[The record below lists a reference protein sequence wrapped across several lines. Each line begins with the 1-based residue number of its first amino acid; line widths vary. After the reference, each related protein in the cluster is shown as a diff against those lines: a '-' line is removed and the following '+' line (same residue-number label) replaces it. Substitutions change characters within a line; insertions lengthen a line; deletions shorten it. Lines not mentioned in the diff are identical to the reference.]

1 MGRQTIV
8 VALPRDEQVAV
19 ARELTEA
26 GFEVLTVAAPSELE
40 AILAARREIG
50 VAILDGESDFDRSL
64 EFYSLLHDEERD
76 IPALMVVSPRAL
88 DRLAGAA
95 TKANID
101 DEFFTRPYS
110 TDSLRWRIEA
120 MLIRSVTVDD
130 GSGPVLQSG
139 GDFESESW
147 SKRATIVAIFNPK
160 GGVGKTTTA
169 VNLAAALQVRMDL
182 KVMLLDADTVTGH
195 IATSLGLESV
205 TTVVDAWNEDLE
217 EERSERSLIDIATQ
231 HQNGLTVC
239 VLTASPLNTE
249 VLEPERVGDA
259 IRAARRGFDFIVVDM
274 HPSYSPLNQQ
284 IFLRADRILV
294 PVTPDVPALR
304 AAVQMRDVAD
314 ELGVRDKL
322 ALVVNRANSG
332 VSVADMERTV
342 GMPALALIRSGG
354 LLFVRAANEGHTVV
368 EQYPKEKVTEDFEIL
383 AQKLVGSERQALD
396 RAAADGQAVLPDLQP
411 DQGTRPSLSP
421 AEPGPPQ
428 ARAAQAVSA
437 ESPGRSFS
445 ACSTRRRYCRLTRIV
460 VADGSPIRLSPAS
473 TTPSVT
479 GKNISFDRSSN
490 RSGSD
495 PGNRWTVPRTR

>member
-1 MGRQTIV
+1 MARQAIV

-19 ARELTEA
+19 IRELTEA
-26 GFEVLTVAAPSELE
+26 GFDAIAVSGPEDLE
-40 AILAARREIG
+40 AILNARREVG

-64 EFYSLLHDEERD
+64 EFYSLLHDGDRA
-76 IPALMVVSPRAL
+76 IPALMIVSPRAL

-95 TKANID
+95 TQADIN

-120 MLIRSVTVDD
+120 MLIRSVTIDD

-147 SKRATIVAIFNPK
+147 SKRATIVSIFNPK

-169 VNLAAALQVRMDL
+169 LNLAAALQVRMGL

-205 TTVVDAWNEDLE
+205 TTVVDAWTEDQE
-217 EERSERSLIDIATQ
+217 EGRSERSLIDIATQ

-249 VLEPERVGDA
+249 ILVPEHVGNA
-259 IRAARRGFDFIVVDM
+259 IRAARRGFDFIIVDM
-274 HPSYSPLNQQ
+274 HPSYSPLNQE
-284 IFLRADRILV
+284 IFERSDRILV

-304 AAVQMRDVAD
+304 AAVQMRDVAQ

-322 ALVVNRANSG
+322 ALVINRANSG

-342 GMPALALIRSGG
+342 GMDALALIRSGG
-354 LLFVRAANEGHTVV
+354 LLFVRAANEGRSVV

-383 AQKLVGSERQALD
+383 AQKLVGSELQATD
-396 RAAADGQAVLPDLQP
+396 KAQAAK
-411 DQGTRPSLSP
+411 P
-421 AEPGPPQ
+421 AFRIFNRTKEP
-428 ARAAQAVSA
+428 ARA
-437 ESPGRSFS
+437 
-445 ACSTRRRYCRLTRIV
+445 
-460 VADGSPIRLSPAS
+460 
-473 TTPSVT
+473 
-479 GKNISFDRSSN
+479 
-490 RSGSD
+490 
-495 PGNRWTVPRTR
+495 

>member
-1 MGRQTIV
+1 MARQAIV
-8 VALPRDEQVAV
+8 VALPRDEQIAV
-19 ARELTEA
+19 IRELTEA
-26 GFEVLTVAAPSELE
+26 GFEAIAVGGPEELE
-40 AILAARREIG
+40 VILNARREVG

-64 EFYSLLHDEERD
+64 EFYSLLHDGDRS

-88 DRLAGAA
+88 DRLAGAP
-95 TKANID
+95 TKADIN

-120 MLIRSVTVDD
+120 MLIRSVTIDD

-147 SKRATIVAIFNPK
+147 SKRATIVSIFNPK

-169 VNLAAALQVRMDL
+169 LNLAATLQVRMDL

-205 TTVVDAWNEDLE
+205 TTVVDAWTDDLE
-217 EERSERSLIDIATQ
+217 EGRPERSLADIATQ

-259 IRAARRGFDFIVVDM
+259 IRAARRGFDFIIVDM
-274 HPSYSPLNQQ
+274 HPSYSPLNQE
-284 IFLRADRILV
+284 IFERSDRILI

-304 AAVQMRDVAD
+304 AAVQMRDVAQ

-332 VSVADMERTV
+332 ISVADMERTV

-354 LLFVRAANEGHTVV
+354 LLFVRAANEGRSVV
-368 EQYPKEKVTEDFEIL
+368 EQFPKEKVTEDFEIL
-383 AQKLVGSERQALD
+383 AQKLVGTEFLATD
-396 RAAADGQAVLPDLQP
+396 KTPAAK
-411 DQGTRPSLSP
+411 P
-421 AEPGPPQ
+421 AFRIFNRTKEP
-428 ARAAQAVSA
+428 ARV
-437 ESPGRSFS
+437 
-445 ACSTRRRYCRLTRIV
+445 
-460 VADGSPIRLSPAS
+460 
-473 TTPSVT
+473 
-479 GKNISFDRSSN
+479 
-490 RSGSD
+490 
-495 PGNRWTVPRTR
+495 

>member
-8 VALPRDEQVAV
+8 VALPHDEQVAV
-19 ARELTEA
+19 TRELTEA
-26 GFEVLTVAAPSELE
+26 GFEVLAVTAPAELE
-40 AILAARREIG
+40 TILAAHREVG

-64 EFYSLLHDEERD
+64 EFYSLLHDDERD
-76 IPALMVVSPRAL
+76 IPALMVVSQRAL

-120 MLIRSVTVDD
+120 MLIRSVTIDD

-139 GDFESESW
+139 VDFESESW

-169 VNLAAALQVRMDL
+169 VNLAAALQTRMQL

-205 TTVVDAWNEDLE
+205 TTVVDAWTEDIAD
-217 EERSERSLIDIATQ
+217 ERSERGLIDIATQ

-249 VLEPERVGDA
+249 VLEPQRVGDA
-259 IRAARRGFDFIVVDM
+259 IRAARRGFDFIIVDM
-274 HPSYSPLNQQ
+274 HPSYSPLNQE
-284 IFLRADRILV
+284 IFLRSDRILV

-304 AAVQMRDVAD
+304 AAVQMRDVAL

-354 LLFVRAANEGHTVV
+354 LLFVRAANEGRTVV

-383 AQKLVGSERQALD
+383 AEKLVGSERLALD
-396 RAAADGQAVLPDLQP
+396 RAAAAGK
-411 DQGTRPSLSP
+411 PSFRIFNRTK
-421 AEPGPPQ
+421 EP
-428 ARAAQAVSA
+428 ARA
-437 ESPGRSFS
+437 
-445 ACSTRRRYCRLTRIV
+445 
-460 VADGSPIRLSPAS
+460 
-473 TTPSVT
+473 
-479 GKNISFDRSSN
+479 
-490 RSGSD
+490 
-495 PGNRWTVPRTR
+495 

>member
-1 MGRQTIV
+1 MGRQAIV

-19 ARELTEA
+19 VRELSEA
-26 GFEVLTVAAPSELE
+26 GFDALAVTAPDELE
-40 AILAARREIG
+40 AILATRREVG

-64 EFYSLLHDEERD
+64 EYYSLLHDADRD
-76 IPALMVVSPRAL
+76 IPALMVVSQRAL

-139 GDFESESW
+139 GDFESASW
-147 SKRATIVAIFNPK
+147 SKRATIVSIFNPK

-169 VNLAAALQVRMDL
+169 LNLAAALQVRMGL
-182 KVMLLDADTVTGH
+182 KVMLIDADTVTGH

-217 EERSERSLIDIATQ
+217 EGRSERSFMDIATQ

-249 VLEPERVGDA
+249 ILEPQKVGEA

-274 HPSYSPLNQQ
+274 HPSYSPLNQE
-284 IFLRADRILV
+284 IFERSDRILV

-304 AAVQMRDVAD
+304 AAVQMRDVAE
-314 ELGVRDKL
+314 ELGVRAKL
-322 ALVVNRANSG
+322 SLVVNRANSG
-332 VSVADMERTV
+332 VSVADMEKTV

-354 LLFVRAANEGHTVV
+354 LLFVRAANEGRSVV

-383 AQKLVGSERQALD
+383 AAKLVGTEFQATD
-396 RAAADGQAVLPDLQP
+396 KAGAAAK
-411 DQGTRPSLSP
+411 P
-421 AEPGPPQ
+421 AFRIFNRTKEP
-428 ARAAQAVSA
+428 ARV
-437 ESPGRSFS
+437 
-445 ACSTRRRYCRLTRIV
+445 
-460 VADGSPIRLSPAS
+460 
-473 TTPSVT
+473 
-479 GKNISFDRSSN
+479 
-490 RSGSD
+490 
-495 PGNRWTVPRTR
+495 

>member
-1 MGRQTIV
+1 MGRQAIV

-19 ARELTEA
+19 VRELTEA
-26 GFEVLTVAAPSELE
+26 GFETLAVNAPDELE
-40 AILAARREIG
+40 AILATRREVG

-64 EFYSLLHDEERD
+64 EFYSLLHDADRD

-95 TKANID
+95 PKANID

-120 MLIRSVTVDD
+120 MLIRAVTVDD

-139 GDFESESW
+139 GHFESESW
-147 SKRATIVAIFNPK
+147 SKRATIVSIFNPK

-169 VNLAAALQVRMDL
+169 INLAAALQVRMGL
-182 KVMLLDADTVTGH
+182 KVMLIDADTVTGH

-205 TTVVDAWNEDLE
+205 TTVGDAWTEDLE
-217 EERSERSLIDIATQ
+217 ESRSERSFMDIATQ

-249 VLEPERVGDA
+249 ILVPEKIGEA
-259 IRAARRGFDFIVVDM
+259 IRAARRGFDFIIVDM
-274 HPSYSPLNQQ
+274 HPSYSPLNQE
-284 IFLRADRILV
+284 IFARSDRILV

-304 AAVQMRDVAD
+304 AAVQMRDVAQ

-332 VSVADMERTV
+332 VSVADMEKTV

-354 LLFVRAANEGHTVV
+354 LLFVRAANEGRSVV

-383 AQKLVGSERQALD
+383 AAKLVGTEYRASD
-396 RAAADGQAVLPDLQP
+396 KAAAAK
-411 DQGTRPSLSP
+411 P
-421 AEPGPPQ
+421 AFRIFNRTKES
-428 ARAAQAVSA
+428 ARA
-437 ESPGRSFS
+437 
-445 ACSTRRRYCRLTRIV
+445 
-460 VADGSPIRLSPAS
+460 
-473 TTPSVT
+473 
-479 GKNISFDRSSN
+479 
-490 RSGSD
+490 
-495 PGNRWTVPRTR
+495 

>member
-1 MGRQTIV
+1 MGRHAIV

-19 ARELTEA
+19 IRELTEA
-26 GFEVLTVAAPSELE
+26 GFDALAVTTPQELE
-40 AILAARREIG
+40 AILAARREVG

-64 EFYSLLHDEERD
+64 EFYSLLHDGERD

-120 MLIRSVTVDD
+120 MLIRSVTIDD
-130 GSGPVLQSG
+130 GSGPVLQGG
-139 GDFESESW
+139 GDFESVSW
-147 SKRATIVAIFNPK
+147 SKRATIVSIFNPK

-169 VNLAAALQVRMDL
+169 INLAAALQTRMSL
-182 KVMLLDADTVTGH
+182 KVMLIDADTVTGH

-205 TTVVDAWNEDLE
+205 TTVVDAWSEDE
-217 EERSERSLIDIATQ
+217 EEGRPQRSLTEISTL

-249 VLEPERVGDA
+249 ILVPDRIGEA
-259 IRAARRGFDFIVVDM
+259 IRVARRGFDFIIVDM

-284 IFLRADRILV
+284 IFERSDRILV

-304 AAVQMRDVAD
+304 AAVQMRDVAQ

-354 LLFVRAANEGHTVV
+354 LLFVRAANEGRTVV
-368 EQYPKEKVTEDFEIL
+368 EQFPREKVTEDFEVL
-383 AQKLVGSERQALD
+383 AAKLVGTEIQ
-396 RAAADGQAVLPDLQP
+396 AADKTAA
-411 DQGTRPSLSP
+411 TKP
-421 AEPGPPQ
+421 AFRIFNRTKEP
-428 ARAAQAVSA
+428 ARA
-437 ESPGRSFS
+437 
-445 ACSTRRRYCRLTRIV
+445 
-460 VADGSPIRLSPAS
+460 
-473 TTPSVT
+473 
-479 GKNISFDRSSN
+479 
-490 RSGSD
+490 
-495 PGNRWTVPRTR
+495 

>member
-1 MGRQTIV
+1 MGRQAIV

-19 ARELTEA
+19 IRELTEA
-26 GFEVLTVAAPSELE
+26 GFEALAVTTPEELE
-40 AILAARREIG
+40 TIFNSRREVG

-64 EFYSLLHDEERD
+64 EFYSLLHDSDRD
-76 IPALMVVSPRAL
+76 VPALMVVSPRAL

-95 TKANID
+95 TKADIN

-120 MLIRSVTVDD
+120 MLIRSVTIDD

-139 GDFESESW
+139 GDFESDSW
-147 SKRATIVAIFNPK
+147 SKRATIVSIFNPK

-169 VNLAAALQVRMDL
+169 LNLAAALQVRMGL
-182 KVMLLDADTVTGH
+182 KVMLIDADTVTGH

-205 TTVVDAWNEDLE
+205 TTVVDAWTDDVE
-217 EERSERSLIDIATQ
+217 EGRPERSLIDIATQ

-249 VLEPERVGDA
+249 ILVPERVGEA
-259 IRAARRGFDFIVVDM
+259 IRAARRGFDFIIVDM
-274 HPSYSPLNQQ
+274 HPSYSPLNQE
-284 IFLRADRILV
+284 IFERSDRILV

-304 AAVQMRDVAD
+304 AAVQMRDVAQ

-332 VSVADMERTV
+332 VSVADMEKTV

-354 LLFVRAANEGHTVV
+354 LLFVRAANEGRSVV

-383 AQKLVGSERQALD
+383 AQKLVGTEMQV
-396 RAAADGQAVLPDLQP
+396 ADKTAPAK
-411 DQGTRPSLSP
+411 PSFRIFNRTK
-421 AEPGPPQ
+421 EP
-428 ARAAQAVSA
+428 ARA
-437 ESPGRSFS
+437 
-445 ACSTRRRYCRLTRIV
+445 
-460 VADGSPIRLSPAS
+460 
-473 TTPSVT
+473 
-479 GKNISFDRSSN
+479 
-490 RSGSD
+490 
-495 PGNRWTVPRTR
+495 

>member
-1 MGRQTIV
+1 MGRQAIV

-19 ARELTEA
+19 IRELTEA
-26 GFEVLTVAAPSELE
+26 GFEALAVTTPEDLE
-40 AILAARREIG
+40 TILNGRREIG

-64 EFYSLLHDEERD
+64 EFYSLLHDSDRD

-120 MLIRSVTVDD
+120 MLIRSVTIDD
-130 GSGPVLQSG
+130 GSGPILQSG
-139 GDFESESW
+139 GDFETESW
-147 SKRATIVAIFNPK
+147 SKRATIVSIFNPK

-169 VNLAAALQVRMDL
+169 LNLAAALQVRLGL
-182 KVMLLDADTVTGH
+182 KVMLVDADTVTGH

-205 TTVVDAWNEDLE
+205 TTVVDAWTDDLE
-217 EERSERSLIDIATQ
+217 EGRSERSLIDIATQ
-231 HQNGLTVC
+231 HANGLTVC

-249 VLEPERVGDA
+249 ILVPDRVGDA
-259 IRAARRGFDFIVVDM
+259 IRAARRGFDFIIVDM
-274 HPSYSPLNQQ
+274 HPSYSPLNQV
-284 IFLRADRILV
+284 IFERSDRILV

-304 AAVQMRDVAD
+304 AAVQMRDVAQ

-354 LLFVRAANEGHTVV
+354 LLFVRAANEGRSVV

-383 AQKLVGSERQALD
+383 AHKLVGTEYQATEKS
-396 RAAADGQAVLPDLQP
+396 AAAK
-411 DQGTRPSLSP
+411 P
-421 AEPGPPQ
+421 A
-428 ARAAQAVSA
+428 
-437 ESPGRSFS
+437 F
-445 ACSTRRRYCRLTRIV
+445 RI
-460 VADGSPIRLSPAS
+460 
-473 TTPSVT
+473 
-479 GKNISFDRSSN
+479 FN
-490 RSGSD
+490 RSKE
-495 PGNRWTVPRTR
+495 PARV

>member
-1 MGRQTIV
+1 MGRQAIV
-8 VALPRDEQVAV
+8 VALPRDEQIAV
-19 ARELTEA
+19 VRELSEA
-26 GFEVLTVAAPSELE
+26 GFDALAVTAPDELE
-40 AILAARREIG
+40 AILATRREVG

-64 EFYSLLHDEERD
+64 EYYSLLHDADRD

-139 GDFESESW
+139 GDFESASW
-147 SKRATIVAIFNPK
+147 SKRATIVSIFNPK

-169 VNLAAALQVRMDL
+169 LNLAAALQVRMGL
-182 KVMLLDADTVTGH
+182 KVMLVDADTVTGH

-217 EERSERSLIDIATQ
+217 EGRTERSFMDIATQ

-249 VLEPERVGDA
+249 ILEPAKVGEA

-274 HPSYSPLNQQ
+274 HPSYSPLNQE
-284 IFLRADRILV
+284 IFERSDRILV

-304 AAVQMRDVAD
+304 AAVQMRDVAE
-314 ELGVRDKL
+314 ELGVRAKL
-322 ALVVNRANSG
+322 SLVVNRANSG
-332 VSVADMERTV
+332 VSVADMEKTV

-354 LLFVRAANEGHTVV
+354 LLFVRAANEGRSVV

-383 AQKLVGSERQALD
+383 AAKLVGTEIQATD
-396 RAAADGQAVLPDLQP
+396 KAGAAK
-411 DQGTRPSLSP
+411 P
-421 AEPGPPQ
+421 AFRIFNRTKET
-428 ARAAQAVSA
+428 AR
-437 ESPGRSFS
+437 
-445 ACSTRRRYCRLTRIV
+445 I
-460 VADGSPIRLSPAS
+460 
-473 TTPSVT
+473 
-479 GKNISFDRSSN
+479 
-490 RSGSD
+490 
-495 PGNRWTVPRTR
+495 

>member
-1 MGRQTIV
+1 MGRQAIV
-8 VALPRDEQVAV
+8 VALPRDEQIAV
-19 ARELTEA
+19 VRELTEA
-26 GFEVLTVAAPSELE
+26 GFEALAVTAPDELE
-40 AILAARREIG
+40 AILNTRREVG

-64 EFYSLLHDEERD
+64 EYYSLLHDADRD

-120 MLIRSVTVDD
+120 MLIRSVTIDD

-139 GDFESESW
+139 GDFESASW
-147 SKRATIVAIFNPK
+147 SKRATIVSIFNPK

-169 VNLAAALQVRMDL
+169 LNLSAALQVRMGL
-182 KVMLLDADTVTGH
+182 KVMLIDADTVTGH

-205 TTVVDAWNEDLE
+205 TTVVDAWNEDADE
-217 EERSERSLIDIATQ
+217 GRSERSFMDIATQ
-231 HQNGLTVC
+231 HQNGLAVC

-249 VLEPERVGDA
+249 ILVPERVGEA

-274 HPSYSPLNQQ
+274 HPSYSPLNQE
-284 IFLRADRILV
+284 IFERSDRILV

-304 AAVQMRDVAD
+304 AAVQMRDVAQ

-332 VSVADMERTV
+332 VSVADMEKTV

-354 LLFVRAANEGHTVV
+354 LLFVRAANEGRSVV

-383 AQKLVGSERQALD
+383 AAKLVGTEYQATD
-396 RAAADGQAVLPDLQP
+396 KAGAAK
-411 DQGTRPSLSP
+411 P
-421 AEPGPPQ
+421 AFRIFNRTKEA
-428 ARAAQAVSA
+428 ARV
-437 ESPGRSFS
+437 
-445 ACSTRRRYCRLTRIV
+445 
-460 VADGSPIRLSPAS
+460 
-473 TTPSVT
+473 
-479 GKNISFDRSSN
+479 
-490 RSGSD
+490 
-495 PGNRWTVPRTR
+495 

>member
-1 MGRQTIV
+1 MGRQAIV

-19 ARELTEA
+19 IRELTEA
-26 GFEVLTVAAPSELE
+26 GFEALAVTTPEDLE
-40 AILAARREIG
+40 TILNGRREIG

-64 EFYSLLHDEERD
+64 EFYSLLHDSDRD

-130 GSGPVLQSG
+130 GSGPILQSG
-139 GDFESESW
+139 GDFENESW
-147 SKRATIVAIFNPK
+147 SKRATIVSIFNPK

-169 VNLAAALQVRMDL
+169 LNLAAALQVRLGL
-182 KVMLLDADTVTGH
+182 KVMLVDADTVTGH

-205 TTVVDAWNEDLE
+205 TTVVDAWTDDLE
-217 EERSERSLIDIATQ
+217 EGRSERSLIDIATQ
-231 HQNGLTVC
+231 HANGLTVC

-249 VLEPERVGDA
+249 ILVPERVGDA
-259 IRAARRGFDFIVVDM
+259 IRAARRGFDFIIVDM
-274 HPSYSPLNQQ
+274 HPSYSPLNQV
-284 IFLRADRILV
+284 IFERSDRILV

-304 AAVQMRDVAD
+304 AAVQMRDVAQ

-322 ALVVNRANSG
+322 SLVVNRANSG

-354 LLFVRAANEGHTVV
+354 LLFVRAANEGRSVV
-368 EQYPKEKVTEDFEIL
+368 EQYPKEKVTEDFEVL
-383 AQKLVGSERQALD
+383 AQKLVGTEYQATEKGP
-396 RAAADGQAVLPDLQP
+396 AAK
-411 DQGTRPSLSP
+411 P
-421 AEPGPPQ
+421 A
-428 ARAAQAVSA
+428 
-437 ESPGRSFS
+437 F
-445 ACSTRRRYCRLTRIV
+445 RI
-460 VADGSPIRLSPAS
+460 
-473 TTPSVT
+473 
-479 GKNISFDRSSN
+479 FN
-490 RSGSD
+490 RSKE
-495 PGNRWTVPRTR
+495 PARV

>member
-1 MGRQTIV
+1 MARQAIV
-8 VALPRDEQVAV
+8 VALPHDEQVAV
-19 ARELTEA
+19 VRELTDA
-26 GFEVLTVAAPSELE
+26 GFETLAVSGPEELE
-40 AILAARREIG
+40 GILNAHREVG

-64 EFYSLLHDEERD
+64 EFYSLLHDGDRD

-95 TKANID
+95 TKADIN

-120 MLIRSVTVDD
+120 MLIRSVTIDD

-147 SKRATIVAIFNPK
+147 SKRATIVSIFNPK

-169 VNLAAALQVRMDL
+169 LNLAAALQVRMGL
-182 KVMLLDADTVTGH
+182 KVMLIDADTVTGH

-205 TTVVDAWNEDLE
+205 TTVVDAWTEDLE
-217 EERSERSLIDIATQ
+217 EDRSERSLIDIATQ

-249 VLEPERVGDA
+249 ILVPQQVGDA
-259 IRAARRGFDFIVVDM
+259 IRAARRGFDFIIVDM
-274 HPSYSPLNQQ
+274 HPSYSPLNQE
-284 IFLRADRILV
+284 IFERSDRILI

-304 AAVQMRDVAD
+304 AAVQMCEVAL

-332 VSVADMERTV
+332 VSVADMEKTV
-342 GMPALALIRSGG
+342 GMPAMALIRSGG
-354 LLFVRAANEGHTVV
+354 LLFVRAANEGRSVV

-383 AQKLVGSERQALD
+383 AHKLVGIEFQATD
-396 RAAADGQAVLPDLQP
+396 KATTAKQAFRIFNR
-411 DQGTRPSLSP
+411 TKEP
-421 AEPGPPQ
+421 A
-428 ARAAQAVSA
+428 RV
-437 ESPGRSFS
+437 
-445 ACSTRRRYCRLTRIV
+445 
-460 VADGSPIRLSPAS
+460 
-473 TTPSVT
+473 
-479 GKNISFDRSSN
+479 
-490 RSGSD
+490 
-495 PGNRWTVPRTR
+495 

>member
-1 MGRQTIV
+1 MARQAIV
-8 VALPRDEQVAV
+8 VALPHDEQVAV
-19 ARELTEA
+19 VRELTDA
-26 GFEVLTVAAPSELE
+26 GFETLAVSGPEELE
-40 AILAARREIG
+40 GILNAHREVG

-64 EFYSLLHDEERD
+64 EFYSLLHDGDRD

-95 TKANID
+95 TKADIN

-120 MLIRSVTVDD
+120 MLIRSVTIDD

-147 SKRATIVAIFNPK
+147 SKRATIVSIFNPK

-169 VNLAAALQVRMDL
+169 LNLAAALQVRMGL
-182 KVMLLDADTVTGH
+182 KVMLIDADTVTGH

-205 TTVVDAWNEDLE
+205 TTVVDAWTEDLE
-217 EERSERSLIDIATQ
+217 EDRSERSLIDIATQ

-249 VLEPERVGDA
+249 ILVPEKIGEA
-259 IRAARRGFDFIVVDM
+259 IRAARRGFDFIIVDM
-274 HPSYSPLNQQ
+274 HPSYSPLNQE
-284 IFLRADRILV
+284 IFRRSDRILV

-304 AAVQMRDVAD
+304 AAVQMRDVAQ

-332 VSVADMERTV
+332 VSVADMEKAV

-354 LLFVRAANEGHTVV
+354 LLFVRAANEGRSVV

-383 AQKLVGSERQALD
+383 AAKLVGTEYQASD
-396 RAAADGQAVLPDLQP
+396 KAPAAK
-411 DQGTRPSLSP
+411 P
-421 AEPGPPQ
+421 AFRIFNRTKEP
-428 ARAAQAVSA
+428 ARA
-437 ESPGRSFS
+437 
-445 ACSTRRRYCRLTRIV
+445 
-460 VADGSPIRLSPAS
+460 
-473 TTPSVT
+473 
-479 GKNISFDRSSN
+479 
-490 RSGSD
+490 
-495 PGNRWTVPRTR
+495 

>member
-1 MGRQTIV
+1 VGRQAII

-19 ARELTEA
+19 VKELTEA
-26 GFEVLTVAAPSELE
+26 GFEALAVTGPEELE
-40 AILAARREIG
+40 TILSGRREVG

-64 EFYSLLHDEERD
+64 EFYSLLHDSDRD

-95 TKANID
+95 TRANIN

-120 MLIRSVTVDD
+120 MLIRSVTIDD

-139 GDFESESW
+139 GDFETESW
-147 SKRATIVAIFNPK
+147 TKRATIVSIFNPK

-169 VNLAAALQVRMDL
+169 LNLAAALQVRMGL
-182 KVMLLDADTVTGH
+182 KVMLIDADTVTGH

-205 TTVVDAWNEDLE
+205 RTVVDAWTEDVDE
-217 EERSERSLIDIATQ
+217 GRSERSLVDIATQ

-239 VLTASPLNTE
+239 VLTSSPLNTDIL
-249 VLEPERVGDA
+249 VPEQVGDA
-259 IRAARRGFDFIVVDM
+259 IRVARRGFDFIIVDM
-274 HPSYSPLNQQ
+274 HPSYSALNQE
-284 IFLRADRILV
+284 IFERSDRILV

-304 AAVQMRDVAD
+304 AAVQMRDVAQ

-354 LLFVRAANEGHTVV
+354 LLFVRAANEGRSVV

-383 AQKLVGSERQALD
+383 AAKLVGTEFQATD
-396 RAAADGQAVLPDLQP
+396 KG
-411 DQGTRPSLSP
+411 P
-421 AEPGPPQ
+421 ATKQTFRIFNRTKEP
-428 ARAAQAVSA
+428 ARA
-437 ESPGRSFS
+437 
-445 ACSTRRRYCRLTRIV
+445 
-460 VADGSPIRLSPAS
+460 
-473 TTPSVT
+473 
-479 GKNISFDRSSN
+479 
-490 RSGSD
+490 
-495 PGNRWTVPRTR
+495 